1 MTAKIDLAAVLEH
14 SRIGPLQVRVFA
26 LCMCC
31 LVMDGFDVQAM
42 GYAAPSVL
50 KEWDVNSVQ
59 MATVFVAANFGVLV
73 GLVGTSLIADLIG
86 RRPVTVTATLF
97 FGAITLVTARV
108 ETLDQLLLLRF
119 IGGIGLG
126 SVIPN
131 ATALVGEF
139 SPLSRRVTLMMCITV
154 GFTAGGALGGFV
166 AAWLIPSYGWRAV
179 FYAGGAIPLA
189 IGLLMLAALPESP
202 QFLAVHR
209 RRLDLLARW
218 VNAIDPRLR
227 ANASSEYIVNEE
239 RRGGLIALR
248 LFDAGRAWITPLL
261 WVVNFMN
268 LLNLYAL
275 SNWLATVVSGMGYP
289 QRTAVLVSTVLQ
301 VGGTLGT
308 FGLAWAIARRG
319 FPITLVATF
328 LLAAISVAIIGQP
341 GLSLAVLVVI
351 VFVAGSC
358 IIGAQPALNAL
369 AATVY
374 PTYLR
379 STGVGWALG
388 VGRIGA
394 LVGPYVGGLLI
405 ANKWTTQQMFMAAA
419 VPAVVSALVMLTL
432 RRLLVRLEHRASG
445 SAAAILPTCDI

>member
-1 MTAKIDLAAVLEH
+1 VTPKIDLAAVLEH
-14 SRIGPLQVRVFA
+14 SRIGPLQVRVFV

-50 KEWDVNSVQ
+50 KEWNVSSVQ
-59 MATVFVAANFGVLV
+59 MAAVFVAANFGVLL
-73 GLVGTSLIADLIG
+73 GLIGTSLIADLIG
-86 RRPVTVTATLF
+86 RRPVMVAATLF

-108 ETLDQLLLLRF
+108 TTLDQLLLLRF

-166 AAWLIPSYGWRAV
+166 AAWLIPAYGWRAV
-179 FYAGGAIPLA
+179 FYAGGAIPIA

-209 RRLDLLARW
+209 RRLDVLARW

-227 ANASSEYIVNEE
+227 ADASSEYIVQEE
-239 RRGGLIALR
+239 RGGGLLVLR
-248 LFDAGRAWITPLL
+248 LFDAGRAWVTPLL
-261 WVVNFMN
+261 WIVNFMN

-275 SNWLATVVSGMGYP
+275 SNWLATVVSNMGYP

-308 FGLAWAIARRG
+308 FGLAWAISRRG
-319 FPITLVATF
+319 FPATLVATF
-328 LLAAISVAIIGQP
+328 SLAAISIAAIGQP
-341 GLSLAVLVVI
+341 GLSLAALVVI
-351 VFVAGSC
+351 VFVAGGC

-394 LVGPYVGGLLI
+394 LVGPYIGGMLI
-405 ANKWTTQQMFMAAA
+405 ANKWTTQQLFLVAA
-419 VPAVVSALVMLTL
+419 VPAAVSMVTMVVVGRVTGRSIKQ
-432 RRLLVRLEHRASG
+432 E
-445 SAAAILPTCDI
+445 LPHGVL